1 MFLDTANL
9 DEIRSASKSGVF
21 RGITTNPTILNRE
34 KVNRDERVGE
44 ILALSFP
51 ILYVQVVGDTAH
63 ERLED
68 AEHLLSIGNPSI
80 GIKIP
85 LDQIGLQT
93 VTEFKRKH
101 PAVPVLGT
109 AIYSATQG
117 ILGVLAGCDTLAPY
131 VNRMLVS
138 GVDAYAEIEA
148 MRQFIDERDASTQI
162 IAASFKQPEQVV
174 KALSAGAHTC
184 TLPYDIFVKMVD
196 LPQAI
201 DAIRVFNT
209 HGKEVF

>member
-9 DEIRSASKSGVF
+9 FEIESALKSGVF
-21 RGITTNPTILNRE
+21 RGVTTNPTILHRE
-34 KVNRDERVGE
+34 KVNRDERIRE
-44 ILALSFP
+44 ILALSLP
-51 ILYVQVVGDTAH
+51 LLYVQVIGDTAQ

-68 AEHLLSIGNPSI
+68 AEHLLSIGDPSI
-80 GIKIP
+80 AIKIP
-85 LDQIGLQT
+85 LDQVGLQT
-93 VTEFKRKH
+93 VHEFKKKH
-101 PAVPVLGT
+101 PTVHVLGT

-131 VNRMLVS
+131 VNRMLVM
-138 GVDAYAEIEA
+138 GVDPYGEIEA

-162 IAASFKQPEQVV
+162 IAASFKQPDQVV

-196 LPQAI
+196 LPQAQE
-201 DAIRVFNT
+201 AIRIFNT